1 MTGGGGGPLGRG
13 GRPPAQGRLCGGRG
27 RFLGVDGGVTNRGAV
42 KLGWRSSGGVGVV
55 EVDGL
60 LYGGGVVILPSL
72 ISLSSRSMNGSVET
86 GLMGGG
92 WVTLLVVGLDDED
105 SLLSTLL
112 TRLS

>member
-1 MTGGGGGPLGRG
+1 MTGGGGGPLGLG

-27 RFLGVDGGVTNRGAV
+27 RFLGVDGGVTKRGGV

-92 WVTLLVVGLDDED
+92 WLDDEV
-105 SLLSTLL
+105 SLLSILS